1 MIQVRDTSVQHSLVK
16 SKFFET
22 IKIVDGQIFYL
33 EYHQRRYESVLRSF
47 GLTAFEDLRAYIC
60 APSKGLFRCK
70 LVYDADSIEV
80 AYYSYE
86 KRAVQRL
93 KLVVDDAI
101 VYSFKS
107 TDRTHLNAL
116 FAKRSEYDDVL
127 IVRNGFISD
136 TSIANIAFESEGL
149 WYTPK
154 KPLLKGTTRARLLD
168 EGKIFERDIAVEE
181 LKNYSRIALM
191 NAMIEFDIITQENAG
206 EIIC

>member
-1 MIQVRDTSVQHSLVK
+1 MRDISVQHSLVK

-22 IKIVDGQIFYL
+22 IKIVDGQIFSL
-33 EYHQRRYESVLRSF
+33 EYHQRRYESVLKSF

-60 APSKGLFRCK
+60 APSKGFFRCK

-80 AYYSYE
+80 AYYPYE
-86 KRAVQRL
+86 KRAIQRL

-107 TDRTHLNAL
+107 TDRTQLDAL
-116 FAKRSEYDDVL
+116 FAKRSECDDVL
-127 IVRNGFISD
+127 IVRNGLVSD
-136 TSIANIAFESEGL
+136 TSIANIAFESEGI

-154 KPLLKGTTRARLLD
+154 KPLLEGTTRARLLD
-168 EGKIFERDIAVEE
+168 EGKLFARDIAVED
-181 LKNYSRIALM
+181 LKNYSGIALM